1 MAKRVNYGLEKRQR
15 ELAKQKK
22 KEQKRAERRKLEKE
36 SSLAEGTGEGTPGK
50 GPLGSDRDI

>member
-22 KEQKRAERRKLEKE
+22 KEQKRAERRKVEKE
-36 SSLAEGTGEGTPGK
+36 SSLEGTKGEDTPVK
-50 GPLGSDRDI
+50 GPLDSDRDI